1 MNNQIKITKTE
12 EGLLLSNLPESF
24 SQASCQALVL
34 EQSKVLVHAGASDAG
49 SALTLSKCS
58 GEMLFD
64 LLLGIHRREWTGK
77 VRVESGNIAKSL
89 FFRSG
94 DFIFASSDLID
105 DRLGEVIYRDEMISL
120 DQLTSFAVKVDRK
133 NKFGQ
138 VLLRSG
144 AFTSLDLWK
153 ALKTQ
158 ANEILRSVF
167 LPDSCYVEI
176 HSGAPPIALSF
187 EDETE
192 GLIESAYVY
201 GANYRVFKSRLRPT
215 CSVSVKAQS
224 PLAKETKGT
233 FLSDMLEMCKD
244 KPTWDVLLKRS
255 KLSETNTIVT
265 LMKLVANGQI
275 QISGLAEV
283 SAQTLQSNQTKLDN
297 AIGVYKSLVQK
308 ARETFDKAGQE
319 FPINDLA
326 AFALTLNSDGG
337 AAIFLD
343 DNGDLTA
350 DSVINIYQQ
359 CITNRF
365 RVEYFRLRIEALSR
379 FLFQVAGD
387 LLPQENMGPI
397 RSAAA
402 GV

>member
-1 MNNQIKITKTE
+1 MNKQIQITKTE
-12 EGLLLSNLPESF
+12 DGLLLSNLPEGF
-24 SQASCQALVL
+24 SQASCQAVVL
-34 EQSKVLVHAGASDAG
+34 EQSKLLIHAGTSEAASAI
-49 SALTLSKCS
+49 TLSKCS

-64 LLLGIHRREWTGK
+64 FLLGIHRREWTGK
-77 VRVESGNIAKSL
+77 VRVESGKVSKSL
-89 FFRSG
+89 FFRNG
-94 DFIFASSDLID
+94 TFIFASSDLID

-153 ALKTQ
+153 ALKMQ

-167 LPDSCYVEI
+167 LPDNCYVEI

-187 EDETE
+187 EDKTE
-192 GLIESAYVY
+192 ELIESAYLY
-201 GANYRVFKSRLRPT
+201 GANHRVFKSRLKPS
-215 CSVSVKAQS
+215 CSVSVKTQS
-224 PLAKETKGT
+224 PLSKESKGT

-244 KPTWDVLLKRS
+244 KPTWDVILKRS

-275 QISGLAEV
+275 QISGLSEV
-283 SAQTLQSNQTKLDN
+283 AAQTLQSNQAKLDN
-297 AIGVYKSLVQK
+297 AIGLYKSLVKK
-308 ARETFDKAGQE
+308 ARDTFDKAALE

-359 CITNRF
+359 CITNRS
-365 RVEYFRLRIEALSR
+365 RVEYFQLRIEALSR
-379 FLFQVAGD
+379 FLFQVSGD
-387 LLPQENMGPI
+387 LLPAESMGAI
-397 RSAAA
+397 RSSAP

>member
-1 MNNQIKITKTE
+1 MNKQIQITKTE
-12 EGLLLSNLPESF
+12 DGLLLSNLPEGF
-24 SQASCQALVL
+24 GQASCQAVVL
-34 EQSKVLVHAGASDAG
+34 EQSKLLIHAGTSDVASAI
-49 SALTLSKCS
+49 TLSKCS

-64 LLLGIHRREWTGK
+64 FLLGIHRREWTGK
-77 VRVESGNIAKSL
+77 VRVESGKVAKSL
-89 FFRSG
+89 FFRNG

-144 AFTSLDLWK
+144 AFTSLDLWN
-153 ALKTQ
+153 ALKSQ

-176 HSGAPPIALSF
+176 HGGSPPIALSF
-187 EDETE
+187 EDRTQE
-192 GLIESAYVY
+192 LIESAYLY
-201 GANYRVFKSRLRPT
+201 GANYRVFKSRLKPS
-215 CSVSVKAQS
+215 CSISVKTQS
-224 PLAKETKGT
+224 PFAKETKGT
-233 FLSDMLEMCKD
+233 FLSDMLEMCRD
-244 KPTWDVLLKRS
+244 KPTWDALLKKS
-255 KLSETNTIVT
+255 KLSETNTIAT
-265 LMKLVANGQI
+265 LMKLLATGQI
-275 QISGLAEV
+275 QISGMSEVAAQSLA
-283 SAQTLQSNQTKLDN
+283 SNQVKLDN
-297 AIGVYKSLVQK
+297 AIGVYKSLVKK
-308 ARETFDKAGQE
+308 ARETFEKTSIE

-326 AFALTLNSDGG
+326 SFALTLNSDGG

-343 DNGDLTA
+343 ENGELTT

-365 RVEYFRLRIEALSR
+365 RVEYFQLRIEALSR
-379 FLFQVAGD
+379 FLFQVSGD
-387 LLPQENMGPI
+387 LLPAENMGAI
-397 RSAAA
+397 RSAAP